1 MAVSSGPYCSALGC
15 GDDARVVV
23 RLDDARER
31 VVCADHAD
39 GQEVVGDV

>member
-15 GDDARVVV
+15 GDEARVVV

-31 VVCADHAD
+31 VVCDDHSDD
-39 GQEVVGDV
+39 GEVIGDV

>member
-15 GDDARVVV
+15 GDDAKVVV

-31 VVCADHAD
+31 VVCDDHAD
-39 GQEVVGDV
+39 DGEVVGDV

>member
-31 VVCADHAD
+31 VVCDDHSDD
-39 GQEVVGDV
+39 GEVIGDV